1 MWLKGVASIWAPRLE
16 KIQIYSTLQT
26 SIKFG
31 NICIHIGDTFPRV
44 WPGVRVILRSEGI
57 SVGVDLFHVALPGYH
72 LLAVKEDPER
82 HRDVPPVA
90 SNQIQM
96 RSFNEAPRS
105 SRASTVSSIND
116 TRPVNGRIV
125 REMVE

>member
-1 MWLKGVASIWAPRLE
+1 M
-16 KIQIYSTLQT
+16 
-26 SIKFG
+26 
-31 NICIHIGDTFPRV
+31 
-44 WPGVRVILRSEGI
+44 
-57 SVGVDLFHVALPGYH
+57 GVDLFHVALPGYH

-82 HRDVPPVA
+82 HRDVPLAA

-116 TRPVNGRIV
+116 TRPLNGRMA
-125 REMVE
+125 REMVELWMRLV